1 MPNVSPVRYTTTL
14 HMRCDEDFLAKLDDL
29 RAQERPVITRAE
41 LIRKLVENAWAREK
55 PKRK

>member
-14 HMRCDEDFLAKLDDL
+14 HMRCDEEFLGKLDDL
-29 RAQERPVITRAE
+29 RAQARPVLSRAE
-41 LIRKLVENAWAREK
+41 LIRKLVEDAWARDK